1 MNSNTPYWVWLQSAL
16 GAGAR
21 IKEIIEYFGGVKE
34 IYDAGETEWKMS
46 PALVPRQ
53 VEHLKNTT
61 IAAAKDILTTC
72 RLNSWQVITP
82 DDDNYPRR
90 LYEIDNPPAALY
102 VSGTLPDIDSS
113 VVIGIVGT
121 RKASDYAVK
130 AADVMSRGI
139 AQLGAVVVSGGAL
152 GVDTAAHNAAV
163 LSGGKTVA
171 VLGCGL
177 GTKYLMENKPLRD
190 SVAANGAL
198 VTEFQP
204 FTKASRYTF
213 PIRNRIISGLS
224 LGVLVVEA
232 GIKSGSLITAHY
244 AAEQGRDVYAVPCSI
259 LEPEYAGTNKLI
271 DEGAVVAT
279 KPLDLV
285 YPYAERFGLDLSC
298 AKGVGMIMKETA
310 RRTVNAKDTSGNISF
325 ENLSK
330 SREKRAARQ
339 NAAAALSGNTL
350 AVYRALGEEYMHV
363 DEIAAKTSLDSASV
377 LTALTALEISDLVQS
392 AGGKRYKLS

>member
-21 IKEIIEYFGGVKE
+21 IKEIIEYFGGVRE
-34 IYDAGETEWKMS
+34 LYDAGETEWKMS

-53 VEHLKNTT
+53 AERLKSTSLSS
-61 IAAAKDILTTC
+61 AKDVITTC

-82 DDDNYPRR
+82 EDNNYPRR

-102 VSGTLPDIDSS
+102 VCGDLPDIDSS

-130 AADVMSRGI
+130 AADVMSRGVS
-139 AQLGAVVVSGGAL
+139 QLGAVVVSGGAL
-152 GVDTAAHNAAV
+152 GVDTAAHNAAI

-177 GTKYLMENKPLRD
+177 GTNYLMENKPLRD
-190 SVAANGAL
+190 SIAANGAL

-224 LGVLVVEA
+224 LGILVVEA
-232 GIKSGSLITAHY
+232 GVRSGSLITAHY

-279 KPLDLV
+279 KPIDLV
-285 YPYAERFGLDLSC
+285 FPYAERFGVDLSE
-298 AKGVGMIMKETA
+298 AKGVGAIMKETA
-310 RRTVNAKDTSGNISF
+310 VKTVNAKSNSGSISF
-325 ENLSK
+325 ENLTA
-330 SREKRAARQ
+330 SREKRAKRQ
-339 NAAAALSGNTL
+339 KAAAQLSGDTL
-350 AVYRALGEEYMHV
+350 KVYRILGDEYMHV
-363 DEIAAKTSLDSASV
+363 DEIAAKASLSLGSV
-377 LTALTALEISDLVQS
+377 LTALTALEISQLVQS